1 MITSSISNGLVLPAK
16 LQPVSV
22 KSGSGRPAQIQEII
36 TGSVKPEVAD
46 HEIFAA
52 DVKAPVEP
60 IVNGEGLGLRFYLD
74 RDAGVRVIQIIDLE
88 TGDII
93 RQIPPQEVVKF
104 MRHFEEAKGHFVSRR
119 D

>member
-1 MITSSISNGLVLPAK
+1 MITSSISNGLVLPAN
-16 LQPVSV
+16 LPTVTV
-22 KSGSGRPAQIQEII
+22 KSGSGRPAQIQEVIN
-36 TGSVKPEVAD
+36 GPVKPELAD
-46 HEIFAA
+46 HEILVV
-52 DVKAPVEP
+52 DVKASIEP

-74 RDAGVRVIQIIDLE
+74 KDAGVRVIQIIDLE

-93 RQIPPQEVVKF
+93 RQIPPKEVVNF

>member
-1 MITSSISNGLVLPAK
+1 MITSSISYGLGLPAN
-16 LQPVSV
+16 LPAVTV
-22 KSGSGRPAQIQEII
+22 KSGSGRPAQTQEVIN
-36 TGSVKPEVAD
+36 SQVKPELAD
-46 HEIFAA
+46 HEISAV
-52 DVKAPVEP
+52 DVKASIEP

-93 RQIPPQEVVKF
+93 RQIPPKEVVNF